1 MANDAIHFRPRSR
14 AGHTLPELVVVLALL
29 LVPLALVLGAWRA
42 ATDRARVRMAAA
54 DLASVLADA
63 RDEALARVGIVAA
76 RVDTADGSVTV
87 RSGADTVARRPL
99 GALHGVRLTA
109 TRDSV
114 TYGSLGVGRGLANAR
129 FVVARG
135 SAAETVWVSR
145 LGRVRV
151 GGGN

>member
-1 MANDAIHFRPRSR
+1 MCPSRR
-14 AGHTLPELVVVLALL
+14 AGHTLPELVVTLTLL
-29 LVPLALVLGAWRA
+29 LVAGAVALAAWRTI
-42 ATDRARVRMAAA
+42 TDRARVRMAAT

-63 RDEALARVGIVAA
+63 RDEALARMTVVAA
-76 RVDTADGSVTV
+76 RVDTGAATVTV
-87 RSGADTVARRPL
+87 RSGRDTLARRLL
-99 GALHGVRLTA
+99 GALHGVRVAA

-114 TYGSLGVGRGLANAR
+114 TYSSLGLGRGLANAR

-151 GGGN
+151 GGGE